1 MGKKVIQS
9 EILEYAE
16 PAAELLADQP
26 ILVEEEFDPILTP
39 EFLQLVSDT
48 DRQLRQ
54 DEIGE

>member
-1 MGKKVIQS
+1 MIQS